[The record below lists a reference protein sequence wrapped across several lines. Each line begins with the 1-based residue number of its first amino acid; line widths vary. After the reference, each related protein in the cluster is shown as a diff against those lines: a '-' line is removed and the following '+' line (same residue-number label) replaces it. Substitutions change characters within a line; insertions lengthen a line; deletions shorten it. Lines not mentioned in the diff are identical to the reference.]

1 MLRKLNIPATTA
13 GSSSKVDVTSK
24 EYIEE
29 ECRISNE
36 IEGDL
41 KGYDCPKCK
50 NKGVIY
56 EPRFSEMY
64 DYWNTVAVRC
74 DCMPIREE
82 LIRREKSGLKK
93 LFDKYTFETYKAW
106 DPWQHHILI
115 EARNYANNPEGWFY
129 IGGQPGCGKTH
140 ICTAIVNELIK
151 NGKAARYMIWQDE
164 ITDIKQHINDA
175 EMYNALIT
183 PLKKAEVL
191 YIDDFFKVGKGAQ
204 VTAADVN
211 ATFKIINY
219 RYNEDLPT
227 IISSELSVAQIIK
240 IDEALG
246 SRIAE
251 MTKGKELFIAGDPA
265 KNYRTRRK

>member
-1 MLRKLNIPATTA
+1 MNTGSPATTA
-13 GSSSKVDVTSK
+13 AQSYDPTSK
-24 EYIEE
+24 EFIEQDCE
-29 ECRISNE
+29 VCNSA
-36 IEGDL
+36 EGKL

-56 EPRFSEMY
+56 RPKFSDFY
-64 DYWNTVAVRC
+64 GYWTTVAVTC
-74 DCMPIREE
+74 ECMPIREE
-82 LIRREKSGLKK
+82 LLRREKSGLKK
-93 LFDKYTFETYKAW
+93 LFNKYTFENYKHTEQ
-106 DPWQHHILI
+106 WQRLI
-115 EARNYANNPEGWFY
+115 WTAAHAYVNNTERWFY

-151 NGKAARYMIWQDE
+151 KGRAARYMIWQDD
-164 ITDIKQHINDA
+164 ITNIKQHINEA
-175 EMYNALIT
+175 EIYEALIN

-227 IISSELSVAQIIK
+227 IISSELSVGQIMK

-251 MTKGKELFIAGDPA
+251 MTKGEELFVSGNPER
-265 KNYRTRRK
+265 NYRTRRRK